1 MWLFS
6 NLGMRVKDTA
16 TEKGSLISLEDDGLQ
31 KWEMIKRQG
40 LSAYDKINVI
50 IVLGVRSITPFR
62 MV

>member
-31 KWEMIKRQG
+31 KWEMIKWQG

>member
-16 TEKGSLISLEDDGLQ
+16 TEKGSLISLEDDGPQ
-31 KWEMIKRQG
+31 KWEMIKWQG
-40 LSAYDKINVI
+40 SSAYDKVNVI
-50 IVLGVRSITPFR
+50 IVLGVRSVTPFR